1 MRSTK
6 VHPFGIAKPAASAE
20 AGRLRTADFAF
31 ALDFA
36 EAFDLPEAFDFAA
49 AFDLALDFAE
59 AFDLALDFAL
69 LPRFDLPS
77 AFALGSGFPSGPKLA
92 LLDSRL
98 NRLMERRGRR
108 LGTRFPFYF
117 SFQQLSHTRQC
128 SKAASDNLAGDKLCQ

>member
-6 VHPFGIAKPAASAE
+6 VRPFGIAKPAASAE
-20 AGRLRTADFAF
+20 AGRLRIADFTFAF

-69 LPRFDLPS
+69 LPRFDLPL
-77 AFALGSGFPSGPKLA
+77 AFALGSSSPSGPRRHPS
-92 LLDSRL
+92 SR
-98 NRLMERRGRR
+98 
-108 LGTRFPFYF
+108 T
-117 SFQQLSHTRQC
+117 S
-128 SKAASDNLAGDKLCQ
+128 AS